1 MHADILNRI
10 VRERLIKRIIFKQ
23 KVFKQKKKRE
33 QAMQI
38 FEENVQAEE
47 MQLKEF

>member
-10 VRERLIKRIIFKQ
+10 VRERLIKRIFKQ